1 MHLMQQQELQKRL
14 DKVTHLALIKGMVKM
29 EVMKQIERVMNQV
42 EKIDYKSVYIEIL
55 TQHDKFII
63 DKTKPKNKI
72 GFEVKGGE

>member
-1 MHLMQQQELQKRL
+1 
-14 DKVTHLALIKGMVKM
+14 M

>member
-1 MHLMQQQELQKRL
+1 
-14 DKVTHLALIKGMVKM
+14 M

-42 EKIDYKSVYIEIL
+42 EKINYKSVYVKII
-55 TQHDKFII
+55 TQNDKFII

>member
-1 MHLMQQQELQKRL
+1 
-14 DKVTHLALIKGMVKM
+14 M
-29 EVMKQIERVMNQV
+29 EVIKQIEKVVNQV
-42 EKIDYKSVYIEIL
+42 EKIDYKSVYIEIA